1 MIEGGLKVLLVG
13 PCPPPN
19 GGISIHVWNARAILR
34 SQGVP
39 CEVLNVEPRAPE
51 SNEYIKISGR
61 AGLVL
66 HLARYCANGWT
77 VHTHINGHTPK
88 SWLIALASGI
98 AAQMGAGGVLT
109 IHSGLS
115 PEYLR
120 NASAHR
126 RRLALLAAV
135 QFNRIVCV
143 NDEIASTVSGLGVEP
158 RKLEILPAFLPQG
171 PNTPAG
177 IPEDTEVWMKAH
189 RPVLS
194 TALTFRP
201 EYGFDVLAR
210 ALKELKAKYPGIGCV
225 VMGNGEDRATVEKT
239 VNDGGLSGV
248 VRLLGDVDHELCLAL
263 MSRSDVF
270 IRATFR
276 DGDSISVRE
285 AAALGVPVVASNV
298 GTRPSEARL
307 FEAGD
312 AAALCRQ
319 VEFALKSEKRR
330 AATNSCAQ
338 AIGRFRNLYSF

>member
-1 MIEGGLKVLLVG
+1 MIEGELKVLLVG
-13 PCPPPN
+13 PYPPPH

-34 SQGVP
+34 RQGVP
-39 CEVLNVEPRAPE
+39 CQVLNVDPRAPE
-51 SNEYIKISGR
+51 SNEYIKISGGV
-61 AGLVL
+61 GLAV

-77 VHTHINGHTPK
+77 VHTHISGHTPK

-98 AAQMGAGGVLT
+98 AAQMGAGGILT
-109 IHSGLS
+109 IHSGLC

-120 NASAHR
+120 NAASHR
-126 RRLALLAAV
+126 RRLALLAAL

-143 NDEIASTVSGLGVEP
+143 NEEIASTMIGIGVEA

-171 PNTPAG
+171 AAVPAR
-177 IPEDTEVWMKAH
+177 IPKDTEAWMRSH

-210 ALKELKAKYPGIGCV
+210 ALKELKAKYPGLGCV
-225 VMGNGEDRATVEKT
+225 VMGNGEDRAAVESRLK
-239 VNDGGLSGV
+239 DDGLSAV
-248 VRLLGDVDHELCLAL
+248 VRLVGDVDHDLCLAL
-263 MSRSDVF
+263 MSRSDTFV
-270 IRATFR
+270 RPTFR

-285 AAALGVPVVASNV
+285 AVALGVPVVASNV
-298 GTRPSEARL
+298 GTRPAEARL

-312 AAALCRQ
+312 TVGLCQQ
-319 VEFALKSEKRR
+319 VEHALKSKKRR
-330 AATNSCAQ
+330 AAANSAAN

>member
-1 MIEGGLKVLLVG
+1 MNEPRLKVLLVG
-13 PCPPPN
+13 PCPPPH

-34 SQGVP
+34 GQGVP
-39 CEVLNVEPRAPE
+39 CEVLNIEPRAPE
-51 SNEYIKISGR
+51 SDQYIKISGS
-61 AGLVL
+61 AGLAL
-66 HLARYCANGWT
+66 YLGRYCANGWT

-98 AAQMGAGGVLT
+98 AAQVGAGGVLT

-120 NASAHR
+120 QASSHW
-126 RRLALLAAV
+126 RRLALLAAL

-143 NDEIASTVSGLGVEP
+143 NDEIASTVNGLGVESG
-158 RKLEILPAFLPQG
+158 KLRVLPAFLPQG
-171 PNTPAG
+171 SDTPAG
-177 IPEDTEVWMKAH
+177 IPEDIDRWMQAH

-210 ALKELKAKYPGIGCV
+210 ALTELKAKYPSLGCL
-225 VMGNGEDRATVEKT
+225 VMGNGEDRAAVEGTVK
-239 VNDGGLSGV
+239 DGLSDV
-248 VRLLGDVDHELCLAL
+248 VRLLGDVHHDLCLSL

-270 IRATFR
+270 VRPTFR

-285 AAALGVPVVASNV
+285 AVALGVPVVASKV
-298 GTRPSEARL
+298 GTRPAEVRL
-307 FEAGD
+307 FDPGD
-312 AAALCRQ
+312 AAGLCRQ
-319 VEFALKSEKRR
+319 VEYALKSEKRL
-330 AATNSCAQ
+330 AAASSSAH